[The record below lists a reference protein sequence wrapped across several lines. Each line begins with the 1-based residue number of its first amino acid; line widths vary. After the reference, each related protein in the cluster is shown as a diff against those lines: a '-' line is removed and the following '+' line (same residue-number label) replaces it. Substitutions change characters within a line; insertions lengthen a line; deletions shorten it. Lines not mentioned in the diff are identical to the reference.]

1 MAADHLSGYFGG
13 TISFDEARMDEVLSA
28 LNLLVSRDAK
38 IIAGHATVRGGQATL
53 PFGLKDSGAAAS
65 LAGLLGSGTSVDE
78 LKGVFEGCEVKCHP
92 LKPSVANRKHLELA
106 KELESLTDVL
116 PFSMA
121 DIAPKPQAQAA
132 PDQEGKAGEGEREAT
147 AQGAKADPFAG
158 LIGLD
163 DQVRSFREL
172 ACTVAAYGRGALESM
187 NVVLTGDPGVGK
199 SSVAQAFAAYAKR
212 EGLVSGPFHQVS
224 AENLIARYAG
234 QTPSLVRDQWARA
247 RGGVFLLDEA
257 YRLSQD
263 SGGFGREALN
273 TLNELMERD
282 RDTLVICAGYRK
294 EMADFM
300 DQNPGLAQRFAFHI
314 DFPSYDDETLALIF
328 AGFARKKGFELD
340 HALAEALPH
349 AMRALKRDPHFANG
363 RSARNLF
370 DRCVIK
376 QACYCGSG
384 KTLGKD
390 ALDLAL
396 AELTEAAPSSP
407 ARHVGFLS

>member
-1 MAADHLSGYFGG
+1 MAADHLGGYFGG

-78 LKGVFEGCEVKCHP
+78 LKGVFEGCEIKCHP

-121 DIAPKPQAQAA
+121 DIAPKPALAA
-132 PDQEGKAGEGEREAT
+132 GPGKTGEGERNAA
-147 AQGAKADPFAG
+147 AQDAKADPFAG

-172 ACTVAAYGRGALESM
+172 ATAVATYGRSALESM

-212 EGLVSGPFHQVS
+212 EGLVAGPFHQVS

-234 QTPSLVRDQWARA
+234 QTPSLVREQWSRA
-247 RGGVFLLDEA
+247 RGGIFLLDEA

-263 SGGFGREALN
+263 SGGYGREALN
-273 TLNELMERD
+273 TLNEFMERD

-300 DQNPGLAQRFAFHI
+300 DHNPGLAQRFAFHI
-314 DFPSYDDETLALIF
+314 DFPSYDDETLGQIF
-328 AGFARKKGFELD
+328 AGFARRKGFELD
-340 HALAEALPH
+340 RELVEALPQ

-370 DRCVIK
+370 DRCIIK
-376 QACYCGSG
+376 QACYCGGGMTVG
-384 KTLGKD
+384 KE

-396 AELTEAAPSSP
+396 AELTEPKPASP
-407 ARHVGFLS
+407 GKHIGFLG

>member
-1 MAADHLSGYFGG
+1 MAAEHLSGYFGG

-53 PFGLKDSGAAAS
+53 PFGLKDSGAASS
-65 LAGLLGSGTSVDE
+65 LAGLLNCGTSVDE

-92 LKPSVANRKHLELA
+92 LKPSVANAKHLELA

-121 DIAPKPQAQAA
+121 DIAPKSPAQAGSGSE
-132 PDQEGKAGEGEREAT
+132 DKAGEGGRNT
-147 AQGAKADPFAG
+147 AAADAKDDPFAG

-172 ACTVAAYGRGALESM
+172 ATTVTAYGRGALEST
-187 NVVLTGDPGVGK
+187 NVVLTGNPGVGK
-199 SSVAQAFAAYAKR
+199 SSVSQAFAAFAKR
-212 EGLVSGPFHQVS
+212 GGLVSGPFHQVS

-234 QTPSLVRDQWARA
+234 QTPSLVRDQWTRA

-282 RDTLVICAGYRK
+282 RETLVICAGYRG
-294 EMADFM
+294 EMAEFM
-300 DQNPGLAQRFAFHI
+300 KENPGLAHRFAFHI
-314 DFPSYDDETLALIF
+314 DLPSYDDETLSEIF
-328 AGFARKKGFELD
+328 AGFAQKKGFELD
-340 HALAEALPH
+340 RALVEALPG
-349 AMRALKRDPHFANG
+349 AMRSLKRDPHFANG

-376 QACYCGSG
+376 QACYCGGG
-384 KTLGKD
+384 KTLGKE

-396 AELTEAAPSSP
+396 EELTEATPAST
-407 ARHVGFLS
+407 ARHIGFLN

>member
-13 TISFDEARMDEVLSA
+13 TISFDESHMDEVLSA

-38 IIAGHATVRGGQATL
+38 IIAGRVSVSGTTATL
-53 PFGLKDSGAAAS
+53 PFGLKNAGPASG
-65 LAGLLGSGTSVDE
+65 LAGLIGPAVSIDE
-78 LKGVFEGCEVKCHP
+78 LKGVFEGCEVKCYP

-106 KELESLTDVL
+106 KELESLSDAL

-121 DIAPKPQAQAA
+121 DIAPKPAA
-132 PDQEGKAGEGEREAT
+132 RAGSDLEGKAGEDERDAAARD
-147 AQGAKADPFAG
+147 AQADPFAG

-163 DQVRSFREL
+163 DQVRAFREL
-172 ACTVAAYGRGALESM
+172 ACAVAEYGRGALESM
-187 NVVLTGDPGVGK
+187 NVVLTGEPGVGK
-199 SSVAQAFAAYAKR
+199 SSVAQAFAAFAKR

-234 QTPSLVRDQWARA
+234 QTPSLVREQWSRA
-247 RGGVFLLDEA
+247 RGGIFLLDEA

-263 SGGFGREALN
+263 SGGYGREALN

-300 DQNPGLAQRFAFHI
+300 DHNPGLAQRFAFHI
-314 DFPSYDDETLALIF
+314 DFPSYDDDTLAQIF
-328 AGFARKKGFELD
+328 ECFARAKGFAIADEVR
-340 HALAEALPH
+340 EALPQ
-349 AMRALKRDPHFANG
+349 AMRSLKSDPHFANG

-376 QACYCGSG
+376 QACYCGGG
-384 KTLGKD
+384 KEVGREALG
-390 ALDLAL
+390 LAL
-396 AELTEAAPSSP
+396 AEMVDP
-407 ARHVGFLS
+407 ASANPVKRIGFLS